1 MFVVEMIMASVVVA
15 LWVFMFFV
23 FDAMILNDY
32 FKRKLQKRFKVE
44 EVEE

>member
-1 MFVVEMIMASVVVA
+1 MFIVEMMMASLVVA
-15 LWVFMFFV
+15 LWVFGFFI
-23 FDAMILNDY
+23 FDAIILNDY

>member
-1 MFVVEMIMASVVVA
+1 MIIVELIMASIVVA

-23 FDAMILNDY
+23 FDSMILNDY

-44 EVEE
+44 E

>member
-1 MFVVEMIMASVVVA
+1 MIIVELIMASIIIA
-15 LWVFMFFV
+15 LWVFGFFV

-44 EVEE
+44 E

>member
-1 MFVVEMIMASVVVA
+1 MFVVEMMMASVVVA

-44 EVEE
+44 E